1 MENSQLII
9 YKDSKW
15 DNKFEPYSDKSNYRV
30 VSIDID
36 TSKLYPVVRKA
47 INPVHYKQ
55 LNSKSWYIFTVSNNQ
70 GQIQTISFWFKNE
83 AGVDINEFTLLAE
96 QIKREITW
104 KLTFNRSPVVGLFY
118 ISCSVRGPKF

>member
-1 MENSQLII
+1 MKTILTFSILLVTYWSVWAQQPDNQTQKLSKVVENSQLII

-83 AGVDINEFTLLAE
+83 A
-96 QIKREITW
+96 
-104 KLTFNRSPVVGLFY
+104 
-118 ISCSVRGPKF
+118 